1 MLSIWKAMQIG
12 SYLRHQHV
20 QDVSADSIDLF
31 AAFHLLL
38 KRVQMPLNF
47 QLQMRDGTILRIN
60 EHEQFSQEEAVVLS
74 YLCAQSGYY
83 LLLGCMYAWM
93 HQLRQALRVAFS
105 GTQCMQDGTC
115 LPSPSQSFARWT
127 I

>member
-1 MLSIWKAMQIG
+1 MKKAYSLEAYWPELLSLI
-12 SYLRHQHV
+12 
-20 QDVSADSIDLF
+20 LF
-31 AAFHLLL
+31 AQTS
-38 KRVQMPLNF
+38 KRQTPCTRVQMPLNF

-74 YLCAQSGYY
+74 YLCAQRRYY

-105 GTQCMQDGTC
+105 GTQCMQDGT
-115 LPSPSQSFARWT
+115 S
-127 I
+127 

>member
-1 MLSIWKAMQIG
+1 MQSLCKAMQIG
-12 SYLRHQHV
+12 SYFRHQHV
-20 QDVSADSIDLF
+20 QDVSADSSDLF

-38 KRVQMPLNF
+38 KRGQMPLNF
-47 QLQMRDGTILRIN
+47 QLQMLDGPIVRIK

-83 LLLGCMYAWM
+83 LLLGRMDAWM

-105 GTQCMQDGTC
+105 STQRMQDGT
-115 LPSPSQSFARWT
+115 S
-127 I
+127 

>member
-1 MLSIWKAMQIG
+1 
-12 SYLRHQHV
+12 
-20 QDVSADSIDLF
+20 
-31 AAFHLLL
+31 
-38 KRVQMPLNF
+38 MPLNF

>member
-83 LLLGCMYAWM
+83 FFLGCMYAWFN
-93 HQLRQALRVAFS
+93 QLRHELRFAFS
-105 GTQCMQDGTC
+105 ATKSMQDC
-115 LPSPSQSFARWT
+115 SS
-127 I
+127 